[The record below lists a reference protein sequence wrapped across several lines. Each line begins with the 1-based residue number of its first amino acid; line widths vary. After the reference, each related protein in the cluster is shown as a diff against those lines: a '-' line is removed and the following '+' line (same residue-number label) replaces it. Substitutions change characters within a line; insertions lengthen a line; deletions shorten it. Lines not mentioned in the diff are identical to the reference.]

1 MSEPSSAPGSTEL
14 DKQLWAAAEA
24 GDLELVKQ
32 LCSQNADVTYQNDE
46 GTSALMTAAENGHT
60 AVVAALLEAGAP
72 WNQQDKSG
80 YCAGEYATA
89 SKKHEIVEMIMEWGV
104 QAELLLGAASRTSE
118 GASTSGTASSSA
130 ANAGYLQQKLVY
142 TPDGDKLL
150 DADGEAVMM
159 GWEAPLMEKHAAA
172 ICRGGGGHYLNV
184 GFGLG
189 IADNEIQRY
198 SPASHTIIEAHPD
211 VYAHMCKLGWDSR
224 PGVRVLFGRWQEV
237 LPQLESYD
245 GIFFDTYGEY
255 YEEMREFHQQLLRL
269 LRPGGVYSYFNG
281 LASDNFFFHSVY
293 GRLVQVEL
301 ATQQLQVR
309 FEQLRVAELGD
320 DVWQGV
326 RNKYWHFPLYFLP
339 VVTHAAAAGAEE
351 EEAEQQQQQQ
361 QQGQQQDGKQQ

>member
-1 MSEPSSAPGSTEL
+1 
-14 DKQLWAAAEA
+14 
-24 GDLELVKQ
+24 
-32 LCSQNADVTYQNDE
+32 
-46 GTSALMTAAENGHT
+46 MTAAENGHT

-104 QAELLLGAASRTSE
+104 QAELLLGAASRTNE
-118 GASTSGTASSSA
+118 EASTSGTAGSSA

-189 IADNEIQRY
+189 IVDNEIQRY

-255 YEEMREFHQQLLRL
+255 YEEMREFHQQLPRL

-320 DVWQGV
+320 EVWQGV

-339 VVTHAAAAGAEE
+339 VVTHAAAAGGDAQESE
-351 EEAEQQQQQQ
+351 QQQQQ